1 MNRFLSLVRRGL
13 VVGAACAAAV
23 SATAGPKIGLLL
35 KGQAPFWS
43 AVEKGARDAAE
54 KGGVELVVKSPINEA
69 DVAVQVQYV
78 KMLVEQ
84 GVEAIVIAPGSRDA
98 LIAPLAEAA
107 AKGVKIVLIDTTLSG
122 EQPHVFVGA
131 NQREA
136 GRAAGSLLG
145 SLMADGEAI
154 VFLKHNQTSGAT
166 EQRERGAFE
175 RLRELHANLVVSGSL
190 YASSEKGVEEA
201 RATALLEQHPE
212 AKAVLAS
219 GTAGT
224 MAMIKVLRATG
235 RSGKIHFVGFGFNL
249 NPEVVGALE
258 DGTLAGWIAQL
269 PGEVGARGVKAAQA
283 LLAGQTVPASVFV
296 DVKVVTKTNLAE
308 PAVQALLQ

>member
-1 MNRFLSLVRRGL
+1 MNSTRRFLRSCVAVVSLGAL
-13 VVGAACAAAV
+13 VLPASAAKV
-23 SATAGPKIGLLL
+23 GLLL

-43 AVEKGARDAAE
+43 AVEKGAREEAQRA
-54 KGGVELVVKSPINEA
+54 GHELIVKSPLNEA

-84 GVEAIVIAPGSRDA
+84 GVEALVIAPGSRDA

-107 AKGVKIVLIDTTLSG
+107 GKGVKVVLIDTTLSG
-122 EQPHVFVGA
+122 DPLYPFVGA

-136 GRAAGSLLG
+136 GKAAGNLLG
-145 SLMADGEAI
+145 ALMKDGDPI

-175 RLRELHANLVVSGSL
+175 RLRELHPNLVVSGSL

-201 RATALLEQHPE
+201 RATALLEQFPD

-224 MAMIKVLRATG
+224 MAMIKVVRATG
-235 RSGKIHFVGFGFNL
+235 RTGKIHFVGFGFNL
-249 NPEVVGALE
+249 NPEVVTALE
-258 DGTLAGWIAQL
+258 DGSLAGWVAQL

-283 LLAGQTVPASVFV
+283 LIAGQPVPPSVFV
-296 DVKVVTKTNLAE
+296 DVKVVTKANLAE